1 MFGLLSHISFLRL
14 SSGHSGPVLTLQT
27 YDATCASL
35 PSPHLLLAYASV
47 WAAFPL
53 VVGVR
58 CIFCICVCVCVW
70 LGCPLKFKSSPLIC
84 LWVGFLLCGNFS
96 CFMTPSP
103 GQVSVPKSFVS
114 IFVFYI
120 LSYLLLKRLG
130 CLSGC
135 LVSSASVQ
143 KLFCGIAQHS
153 NDLLMNLWGR
163 KWSPCPIPLP
173 SWDRLPEKLQIQ
185 HSSMLRTLCS
195 HCQGT
200 MFDLVTESKLILL
213 TMQQST

>member
-35 PSPHLLLAYASV
+35 PSPHLLLAYASL

-103 GQVSVPKSFVS
+103 GQVSVPNSFVS
-114 IFVFYI
+114 LFIFYI
-120 LSYLLLKRLG
+120 FSYLLLNTMC
-130 CLSGC
+130 CLFGC

-143 KLFCGIAQHS
+143 KLFCGVCSVFKLSFDEFVGEKVVSLSYSSTILGPSFISLSKVTTTQFGLAVTIPTCWNEMS
-153 NDLLMNLWGR
+153 CDYTEGR
-163 KWSPCPIPLP
+163 DDS
-173 SWDRLPEKLQIQ
+173 
-185 HSSMLRTLCS
+185 TL
-195 HCQGT
+195 
-200 MFDLVTESKLILL
+200 V
-213 TMQQST
+213 